1 MKTFVSLIMVLS
13 TFVNTSNCYDSIP
26 AKVIEKNDYII
37 ALDSGNETWAL
48 NNSNE
53 LNIGDNI
60 IIVFNTFGD
69 NNKYNDEVVT
79 IYKEIKHSN

>member
-1 MKTFVSLIMVLS
+1 MILFQQKLL
-13 TFVNTSNCYDSIP
+13 
-26 AKVIEKNDYII
+26 KKNDYII